1 MTGVMSR
8 DRERCQFL
16 FCLIKSPLLC
26 RAARPESGREAREVA
41 ATVLVLRAHY
51 TMDVFAAALAA
62 FFAYSLG
69 ATVAPAVDT
78 WIASLF

>member
-1 MTGVMSR
+1 MPQRTAGWRLKPVLAVL
-8 DRERCQFL
+8 E
-16 FCLIKSPLLC
+16 
-26 RAARPESGREAREVA
+26 A

-78 WIASLF
+78 WIASRF

>member
-1 MTGVMSR
+1 VL
-8 DRERCQFL
+8 E
-16 FCLIKSPLLC
+16 
-26 RAARPESGREAREVA
+26 A

-69 ATVAPAVDT
+69 VTVAPAVDT

>member
-1 MTGVMSR
+1 ML
-8 DRERCQFL
+8 E
-16 FCLIKSPLLC
+16 
-26 RAARPESGREAREVA
+26 AAI
-41 ATVLVLRAHY
+41 VLVLRAHY

-78 WIASLF
+78 WIASRF